1 MFLLYQR
8 TFNIFKLFGIINQAL
23 VSKELRKF
31 NCCCCAT
38 SPWYRFIVE
47 IPVSFSRSYTKARS
61 SRQKANCMNKQRNTT
76 KTKRVVK
83 RKSSRTTKRG
93 ANRKWYLVEG
103 SAKNRLFFVHC
114 YKLHIVINPLAPLW
128 ELNEV
133 VYQLCIVR
141 GLRGLTFAFTLHK
154 AYLRALDACNK

>member
-1 MFLLYQR
+1 MLLC
-8 TFNIFKLFGIINQAL
+8 NIAM
-23 VSKELRKF
+23 VSIHRR
-31 NCCCCAT
+31 NT
-38 SPWYRFIVE
+38 SILAHTPKQGVLA
-47 IPVSFSRSYTKARS
+47 K
-61 SRQKANCMNKQRNTT
+61 KANCMNKQRNTT

-103 SAKNRLFFVHC
+103 SAKIRLFFVHC

-141 GLRGLTFAFTLHK
+141 VLRGLTFAFTLHK

>member
-1 MFLLYQR
+1 MLLC
-8 TFNIFKLFGIINQAL
+8 NIAMVSIHRRNTSIFFSLIHQ
-23 VSKELRKF
+23 SKEF
-31 NCCCCAT
+31 
-38 SPWYRFIVE
+38 SP
-47 IPVSFSRSYTKARS
+47 K
-61 SRQKANCMNKQRNTT
+61 KANCMNKQRNTT